1 MYYEWLTSLTCAFDE
16 WHEIPNFDKIGFLFD
31 LTILILLSVLAHTEE
46 QLVAIIDYFLDVK
59 RLMMH
64 HEGIARVMHDHVLG
78 EVEELADR
86 LVVLRTVLTSQE
98 EKVMIEEDH
107 PHYFN

>member
-1 MYYEWLTSLTCAFDE
+1 
-16 WHEIPNFDKIGFLFD
+16 
-31 LTILILLSVLAHTEE
+31 
-46 QLVAIIDYFLDVK
+46 
-59 RLMMH
+59 MMH

-107 PHYFN
+107 SHYFN